1 LVVVSLSL
9 FFSALSLPAYS
20 STGEESCV
28 YKKLRAY
35 DPHEGQGPLHGW
47 FTRFDVATSFT
58 IISRQSCLQE
68 RDKANQNK
76 KRKRPRTN
84 SSRMMKMGQQQQQQN
99 GGGRNVF

>member
-1 LVVVSLSL
+1 MALFHKTRRTKHIDIYWLGRCLSLSL

-76 KRKRPRTN
+76 KKGN
-84 SSRMMKMGQQQQQQN
+84 DQGQTAA
-99 GGGRNVF
+99 G